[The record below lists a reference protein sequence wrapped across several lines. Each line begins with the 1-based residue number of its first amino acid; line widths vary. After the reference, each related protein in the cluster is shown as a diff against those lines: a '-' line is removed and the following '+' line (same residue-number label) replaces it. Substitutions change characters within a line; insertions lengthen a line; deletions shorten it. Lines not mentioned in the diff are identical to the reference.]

1 MNKNLLHYTN
11 SFCFSFDEN
20 TQIKLNDITNNID
33 HLEKTIEELKQ
44 TLLNEKRKKAEIII
58 EQLNKREKSIQG
70 EILCCDNMMFLYSE
84 NKWHYY
90 EEAL

>member
-1 MNKNLLHYTN
+1 MNKYSLNYIN
-11 SFCFSFDEN
+11 SFCFLPDEN
-20 TQIKLNDITNNID
+20 SQIKLNDITNSID
-33 HLEKTIEELKQ
+33 HLEKTIEEFKQ

-70 EILCCDNMMFLYSE
+70 EILCCDNMLFLYSE

-90 EEAL
+90 EEVL

>member
-90 EEAL
+90 EEVL